1 MARKKTSKKK
11 ISGAAAVVLG
21 IIVLILGTLEHFGV
35 IDLND
40 TKADVVLSGKG
51 ATVSDDSVSFIDV
64 GQGNSALAISSGHA
78 MLIDG
83 GETDKGKNVLAFLE
97 KNGVKKLDY
106 VIATHQHTDHIGG
119 LVDVLQSDIEIGT
132 VIMPK
137 IPDDLIP
144 TSYTYENFLNAI
156 SDRGLKIHAAR
167 DEELK
172 LGNFTVNTFA
182 MSGDYS
188 NLNNYSVV
196 TKISSEAGSFLIMG
210 DLETT
215 AEKELLSKS
224 SDLSAD
230 VLYVGHHGSSS
241 SSGSALLDAVDP
253 SCAVISVGEGNKYGH
268 PNEPA
273 LKRIREHT
281 DKILRTDLNGN
292 IVFDC
297 TKQNLSVSFDKG
309 S

>member
-1 MARKKTSKKK
+1 MARKRTSRKK

-21 IIVLILGTLEHFGV
+21 IAVLIIGALEYFGA
-35 IDLND
+35 IDLGG

-51 ATVSDDSVSFIDV
+51 AAVSDESVSFIDV
-64 GQGNSALAISSGHA
+64 GQGNSALAVSSGHA

-83 GETDKGKNVLAFLE
+83 GEVDRGKDVLAFLE
-97 KNGVKKLDY
+97 KNGITKLDFI
-106 VIATHQHTDHIGG
+106 IATHQHTDHIGG
-119 LVDVLQSDIEIGT
+119 LVDVLQSDIEIGA

-144 TSYTYENFLNAI
+144 TSYTYENFLKAV
-156 SDRGLKIHAAR
+156 SDRGLKIRTAR
-167 DEELK
+167 DEEFK
-172 LGNFTVNTFA
+172 LGNFTVKTFA

-188 NLNNYSVV
+188 DLNNYSVV
-196 TKISSEAGSFLIMG
+196 TKITTSAGSFLIMG

-215 AEKELLSKS
+215 AEKELLAKS
-224 SDLSAD
+224 ADLFAD
-230 VLYVGHHGSSS
+230 VLCVGHHGSSS
-241 SSGSALLDAVDP
+241 STGDALLAAVNP
-253 SCAVISVGEGNKYGH
+253 SCAVISVGEGNRYGH
-268 PNEPA
+268 PNEPT
-273 LKRIREHT
+273 LERIREYT

-292 IVFDC
+292 IVFDL